1 VPRLRFRFRPLLLLV
16 PALLATVM
24 LAACGSA
31 SPSSGGKGDDEK
43 RLAFVD
49 CLRDHGVDIQM
60 SADGRRP
67 MVRVQGRPG
76 DGATK
81 QTFGDGGPD
90 DPNGPFAVCRKK
102 TGWAPTPP
110 TAAEQA
116 QMRDRA
122 LRMAR
127 CMRSHG
133 VDMPDPAPDG
143 RMMLRIPGDSPTFQA
158 AARACGMGV
167 PGGGVPGGRGGR
179 AGFAMGAG

>member
-1 VPRLRFRFRPLLLLV
+1 MPRLRPLLLIV
-16 PALLATVM
+16 PALLAALAV
-24 LAACGSA
+24 AACGSA
-31 SPSSGGKGDDEK
+31 SPSSGGKSDDEK

-49 CLRDHGVDIQM
+49 CLRDHVVDITM
-60 SADGRRP
+60 SADGRRT
-67 MVRVQGRPG
+67 MVRAQARAG
-76 DGATK
+76 DGGK
-81 QTFGDGGPD
+81 QAFGDGPG
-90 DPNGPFAVCRKK
+90 DPNGPFALCRKR

-143 RMMLRIPGDSPTFQA
+143 RMALRIPGNSPTFQA
-158 AARACGMGV
+158 AARACGIGV
-167 PGGGVPGGRGGR
+167 PCGGVPGRRGD
-179 AGFAMGAG
+179 AGFATAP

>member
-60 SADGRRP
+60 SADGRRT

>member
-1 VPRLRFRFRPLLLLV
+1 MPRRRSRFCLLSPLVCASLCALV
-16 PALLATVM
+16 
-24 LAACGSA
+24 LAACGGA
-31 SPSSGGKGDDEK
+31 SPSSAGKSDDEK

-60 SADGRRP
+60 SADGRRS

-76 DGATK
+76 DAASK

-90 DPNGPFAVCRKK
+90 DPDGPFATCRRQ

-143 RMMLRIPGDSPTFQA
+143 RTMLRIPGDSPTFQA
-158 AARACGMGV
+158 AARACGIGV
-167 PGGGVPGGRGGR
+167 PGGSGG
-179 AGFAMGAG
+179 GFAIAPR

>member
-1 VPRLRFRFRPLLLLV
+1 MPRPRSRFRPLLLLLV
-16 PALLATVM
+16 PLL

-31 SPSSGGKGDDEK
+31 SPSSAGKSDDEK

-49 CLRDHGVDIQM
+49 CLRDHGVDVTM
-60 SADGRRP
+60 SADGRRT
-67 MVRVQGRPG
+67 MVRVQGRAG
-76 DGATK
+76 DGPSK
-81 QTFGDGGPD
+81 QGFGEGGPD
-90 DPNGPFAVCRKK
+90 DPNGPFAICRRQ
-102 TGWAPTPP
+102 TGWAPSPP

-143 RMMLRIPGDSPTFQA
+143 RMTLRVRANSPTFEA
-158 AARACGMGV
+158 AARACGIGV
-167 PGGGVPGGRGGR
+167 PGGGVPGRGGN
-179 AGFAMGAG
+179 AGFALGGG